1 MEFTFYII
9 LSTLIAYLIGSFP
22 TAVLYGKTYF
32 GIDIREHGSGNAG
45 ATNTFRVLG
54 RKAGIVVMLVDVL
67 KGFVSTQSANIL
79 IFAEIVPESDLAI
92 YKLLFGMAAVLG
104 HVFPVYVGFRGGKGI
119 ATLLGMVLSVH
130 IQAALLCLAVFIV
143 VLLLSKYVSLGS
155 MIASLVFPLLLISP
169 KFRPDDHDL
178 LLIIFG
184 FVIFFIVVF
193 THQKNIIRLING
205 EENKAHIRLRR
216 KN

>member
-1 MEFTFYII
+1 MESTIYII
-9 LSTLIAYLIGSFP
+9 LSTIAAYLIGSFP
-22 TAVLYGKTYF
+22 TAVWYGKAYF

-54 RKAGIVVMLVDVL
+54 RKAGTIVMLVDVL
-67 KGFVSTQSANIL
+67 KGWTATQAANLL
-79 IFAEIVPESDLAI
+79 IFANLVPDEDLAVF
-92 YKLLFGMAAVLG
+92 KLIFGMAAVLG
-104 HVFPVYVGFRGGKGI
+104 HVFPIYVGFRGGKGI
-119 ATLLGMVLSVH
+119 ATLLGMVLS
-130 IQAALLCLAVFIV
+130 IQTQAALLCLLVFIV

-169 KFRPDDHDL
+169 KFRPDEHDH

-193 THQKNIIRLING
+193 THQKNIVRLLNG